1 MGKRGRPRKELKA
14 EDVFL
19 DSSSLDQQELENV
32 TRQPFNDILNT
43 SEDSSMEDINTF
55 LQNVQML
62 LEAAS
67 YIEKIEKE
75 NKKCEHGYAS
85 TFPSIENPNLQD
97 QKQRRI
103 RNKKYNSSNNR
114 STHNELE
121 KNR

>member
-75 NKKCEHGYAS
+75 NK
-85 TFPSIENPNLQD
+85 
-97 QKQRRI
+97 
-103 RNKKYNSSNNR
+103 
-114 STHNELE
+114 
-121 KNR
+121 